1 MTRRTPGTQRAQ
13 GTPMRERLAGLTGK
27 VRAAKE
33 EPWPKWR
40 QEVEDADT
48 TSMGRTPETRG
59 QALVKLMWIGI
70 WLLYL
75 GSPVSDLADGHHSAP
90 VTAVAACGLLAFVVS
105 YLAVVFLRT
114 NTPYLQER
122 WVYGVLAAQTALSF
136 TLAATLGK
144 DWLVMFVYVAVAC
157 GAALPGTQSRWA
169 IPAVTAALAAVGAWV
184 DSSGDLYPALVIPS
198 LLGGFAMVGVRQLV
212 RTMRELREARETVA
226 HLAATEE
233 RLRLARDL
241 HDLLGHSLSLIT
253 LKSELAGRMLPDR
266 PDDAAQQVADIEK
279 VSRQA
284 LVDVRE
290 AVSGYRRPTLTTELA
305 SAREALGSAG
315 ISVRIHQPD
324 RPPGLTRDGEGAL
337 AWALREAVTNVV
349 RHSGALTCVI
359 VLNASPDGAAAT
371 LTVSDDGRGPAPG
384 HSPGNGLTGLTERLI
399 LAGGTLHTERSGDG
413 GFRLTATVP
422 LAADRT
428 ASSTGA

>member
-1 MTRRTPGTQRAQ
+1 MTHKMRAALRARTAWRAR
-13 GTPMRERLAGLTGK
+13 TAGEA
-27 VRAAKE
+27 RAAKE

-48 TSMGRTPETRG
+48 TAMGRAPETRS
-59 QALVKLMWIGI
+59 QALVKLMWVGV

-75 GSPVSDLADGHHSAP
+75 GSPVSDLAGGGHSAV
-90 VTAVAACGLLAFVVS
+90 VTVVAALGLLAFVVS
-105 YLAVVFLRT
+105 YLAIVFLRT
-114 NTPYLQER
+114 NTPYMQER
-122 WVYGVLAAQTALSF
+122 WVYGVLAAQATLAF
-136 TLAATLGK
+136 TLSATLGK

-157 GAALPGTQSRWA
+157 GAALPGTHSRWA
-169 IPAVTAALAAVGAWV
+169 IPAVTGALAGVGAWV

-198 LLGGFAMVGVRQLV
+198 ALVGFAMVGVRQLV

-266 PDDAAQQVADIEK
+266 PQDAAQQVADIEK

-290 AVSGYRRPTLTTELA
+290 AVSGYRRPTLAAELA
-305 SAREALGSAG
+305 SARSALDSAG
-315 ISVRIHQPD
+315 IAVRIHQPE
-324 RPPGLTRDGEGAL
+324 RLPGLTRDGEGAL

-349 RHSGALTCVI
+349 RHSGALGCVI
-359 VLNASPDGAAAT
+359 ALSATPDGGAAT
-371 LTVSDDGRGPAPG
+371 LTVSDDGRGPADG
-384 HSPGNGLTGLTERLI
+384 HAPGNGLTGLTERLI
-399 LAGGTLHTERSGDG
+399 LAGGTLHTGRTGDG

-422 LAADRT
+422 QEPALSEPRAL
-428 ASSTGA
+428 G